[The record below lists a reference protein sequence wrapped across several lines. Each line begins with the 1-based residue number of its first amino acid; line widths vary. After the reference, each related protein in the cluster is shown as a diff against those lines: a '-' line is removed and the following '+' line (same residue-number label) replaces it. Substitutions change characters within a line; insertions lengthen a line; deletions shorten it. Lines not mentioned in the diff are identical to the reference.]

1 MSVSSLT
8 KYDWECNCCKCNTSL
23 RCTMMPAISDGQ
35 EMKPTKSLSLAD
47 YVPYLVNRVGA
58 ALVTRFSSEALEK
71 YDLSIAMWRVLLNLA
86 SAGAQR
92 LVDLSDQTSVEV
104 STLSR
109 LVSKLAQKGLV
120 TRARAENSNREVTI
134 ALTSKGNELVSE
146 LIPVARHL
154 EQTAISHLSSKE
166 LVALKKILR
175 QIYQNLTQSPT
186 ISQDAKRTGTSK
198 KHAGC
203 FSR

>member
-1 MSVSSLT
+1 MAA
-8 KYDWECNCCKCNTSL
+8 
-23 RCTMMPAISDGQ
+23 AISQGSA
-35 EMKPTKSLSLAD
+35 MKPTERLSLAD

-71 YDLSIAMWRVLLNLA
+71 YDLSIAMWRVLLSLA

-92 LVDLSDQTSVEV
+92 QVDLSDQTSVEV

-134 ALTSKGNELVSE
+134 ALTGKGNELVSA
-146 LIPVARHL
+146 LIPIARHL

-166 LVALKKILR
+166 LVALKKTLR
-175 QIYQNLTQSPT
+175 QIYRNLTHSPT
-186 ISQDAKRTGTSK
+186 ISQDAKSTGTGKTITQGVS
-198 KHAGC
+198 AGRERGRSGPR
-203 FSR
+203 SRIR